1 MLKGCLL
8 APFRLVAIIFRA
20 IKEGIVWCFENGIKG
35 FVAAGAVI
43 LIIGLILGKTCGGN
57 SPSVSTTAITGADIP
72 TKIEAPYLV
81 AVANGPDYFTQEYH
95 WQGNLLIME
104 NYWYLKDGKWIN
116 GAADAISGTIK
127 IENR

>member
-8 APFRLVAIIFRA
+8 APFRLVAVLFRA

-35 FVAAGAVI
+35 FVVAGAVI
-43 LIIGLILGKTCGGN
+43 ILIGLILGRTCGAN
-57 SPSVSTTAITGADIP
+57 STPLSNIAITGDDIP
-72 TKIEAPYLV
+72 TKTEAPYLV
-81 AVANGPDYFTQEYH
+81 LIASGPDYFTQKYH

-116 GAADAISGTIK
+116 GTADAISGSIK